1 MKNSVVARQR
11 IAMGFVPD
19 LTGGFSSHSTHRIQN
34 RLRGISMRWE
44 FFGDVIAADARVA
57 ANCGRSIVLAATS
70 ILVLSATGAAAD
82 DAAALARLEAKMRQ
96 LEERHENEIKALRA
110 EVRRLRGEKP
120 ARAAAAE
127 PPRAGQPQSSTAPSG
142 VPAPALPAKVLMTY
156 DRGYHFGFSD
166 ATGDNTVELF
176 GRLQIDTGGYTNYS
190 PAPMTLDRK
199 GLSDGIDLRRARIGV
214 IGTFMT
220 DWHYAFVY
228 DFGNSSDSSNS
239 NNALASANANTSPTA
254 SNTFLSGVEN
264 AFLTYNGFY
273 SHNNQFPVAFDFGI
287 MDVPW
292 TLEEAT
298 SSNDLMFLER
308 STAQVI
314 ATSFGGGDFRSS
326 LDLRSNNDRYWLG
339 LFLTGPNSGAL
350 HTAGASCNTGTV
362 AVTPGTPCVTSA
374 QMTGL
379 GPQLSFLARGAYQL
393 VQEKDTSFHL
403 GFNYANL
410 FAPRIGANMDAVL
423 LADRPELRV
432 DPTSFLNTGN
442 IPASGGQ
449 VYGVEVAGSYEN
461 LFAQGEY
468 YHYVVDTRAGVPTLP
483 GNLQGGVA
491 GPALNFDGGYVQ
503 ASYSVGGNRH
513 YDPTRGA
520 YTGVI
525 PENPMAP
532 GSGGWGALE
541 FAGRFSFVNLNSPY
555 LTTATLGPAFSAPGI
570 FTGGTTT
577 YGGGKQTSYGVG
589 LNWYPNYNMKF
600 MLDYEHVLVDNP
612 QFFGGPNYRGAT
624 IDWIAARSQIVF

>member
-1 MKNSVVARQR
+1 
-11 IAMGFVPD
+11 
-19 LTGGFSSHSTHRIQN
+19 
-34 RLRGISMRWE
+34 MRWE
-44 FFGDVIAADARVA
+44 FFDDIISAKARA
-57 ANCGRSIVLAATS
+57 SAGHGRSILLASTS
-70 ILVLSATGAAAD
+70 ILLLSATGAAAD
-82 DAAALARLEAKMRQ
+82 DAATLQKLEAKIQQ
-96 LEERHENEIKALRA
+96 LEVRHENEIKALQA
-110 EVRRLRGEKP
+110 EIRQLRREKP
-120 ARAAAAE
+120 VRAAATQ
-127 PPRAGQPQSSTAPSG
+127 PPPADQPRSSTAPSG

-176 GRLQIDTGGYTNYS
+176 GRLQLDTGGYTNYN
-190 PAPMTLDRK
+190 PGPMTLDRK

-228 DFGNSSDSSNS
+228 DFGSSSDSSNS
-239 NNALASANANTSPTA
+239 NNALASANSGTSPTT
-254 SNTFLSGVEN
+254 SDTFLSGIEN

-273 SHNNQFPVAFDFGI
+273 SHNSQFPVAFDFGI

-339 LFLTGPNSGAL
+339 VFLTGPNSGAL

-379 GPQLSFLARGAYQL
+379 GPQLSFLARGSYQL
-393 VQEKDTSFHL
+393 VQEKDTTFHL

-410 FAPRIGANMDAVL
+410 FAPRIGANTSAIL

-432 DPTSFLNTGN
+432 DPTSFLATGN

-449 VYGVEVAGSYEN
+449 VYGVEVAGSYKN
-461 LFAQGEY
+461 FFAQGEY
-468 YHYVVDTRAGVPTLP
+468 YHYVVDTRAGVPALP
-483 GNLQGGVA
+483 GNLQGGIP

-503 ASYSVGGNRH
+503 ASYSLGGTRH
-513 YDPTRGA
+513 YDPVRGA

-532 GSGGWGALE
+532 GSAGWGALE
-541 FAGRFSFVNLNSPY
+541 FAGRFTFVNLNSPY
-555 LTTATLGPAFSAPGI
+555 LTTATLGPAFSAPGV

-577 YGGGKQTSYGVG
+577 YGGGKQTTYGVG

-600 MLDYEHVLVDNP
+600 MLDYEHVVVDNP

>member
-1 MKNSVVARQR
+1 MRAGNLDGILSKKAFASVVRYTLVAS
-11 IAMGFVPD
+11 
-19 LTGGFSSHSTHRIQN
+19 TG
-34 RLRGISMRWE
+34 M
-44 FFGDVIAADARVA
+44 VI
-57 ANCGRSIVLAATS
+57 
-70 ILVLSATGAAAD
+70 LSATSAAAD
-82 DAAALARLEAKMRQ
+82 DTAAFQRLEAKIQQ
-96 LEERHENEIKALRA
+96 LETRHENEIKALQA
-110 EVRRLRGEKP
+110 EIRRLRREKP
-120 ARAAAAE
+120 VSAAATL
-127 PPRAGQPQSSTAPSG
+127 PPPAQPQPSSAPPSG
-142 VPAPALPAKVLMTY
+142 IPAPALPAKVLMTY

-166 ATGDNTVELF
+166 ATGDNTVELL
-176 GRLQIDTGGYTNYS
+176 GRLQVDAGGYTGYN

-199 GLSDGIDLRRARIGV
+199 GLSDGVDLRRARIGV

-228 DFGNSSDSSNS
+228 DFGNSSDSSNI
-239 NNALASANANTSPTA
+239 NNALASANSSTSPTT

-273 SHNNQFPVAFDFGI
+273 NQGRPFPVAFDFGI

-326 LDLRSNNDRYWLG
+326 LELRSNNDRYWLG
-339 LFLTGPNSGAL
+339 LFLTGPNAGAL

-393 VQEKDTSFHL
+393 VQEKDATFHL

-410 FAPRIGANMDAVL
+410 FAPRIGANAEGIL

-432 DPTSFLNTGN
+432 DPTSFLATGN

-449 VYGVEVAGSYEN
+449 VYGVEVAASYKN

-468 YHYVVDTRAGVPTLP
+468 YHYVVDTRAGVPTVP
-483 GNLQGGVA
+483 GNLQGGVP
-491 GPALNFDGGYVQ
+491 GPSLNFDGGYVQ
-503 ASYSVGGNRH
+503 ASYSIGGTRH
-513 YDPTRGA
+513 YDATRGA

-532 GSGGWGALE
+532 GSSGWGALE

-555 LTTATLGPAFSAPGI
+555 LTTATLGPAFSAPGV

-577 YGGGKQTSYGVG
+577 YGGGKQTSYGAG

-600 MLDYEHVLVDNP
+600 MLDYEHVVVDNP

>member
-1 MKNSVVARQR
+1 MRSEICDDLACAKAR
-11 IAMGFVPD
+11 AH
-19 LTGGFSSHSTHRIQN
+19 TS
-34 RLRGISMRWE
+34 RGISIFVVSTCLWMTS
-44 FFGDVIAADARVA
+44 AASAR
-57 ANCGRSIVLAATS
+57 
-70 ILVLSATGAAAD
+70 AD
-82 DAAALARLEAKMRQ
+82 DTAALQRLEAQVQR
-96 LEERHENEIKALRA
+96 LEARHESEIKALQA
-110 EVRRLRGEKP
+110 EIRRLRRQKP
-120 ARAAAAE
+120 ETVTATH
-127 PPRAGQPQSSTAPSG
+127 PPSADQPRSSTAPSG

-176 GRLQIDTGGYTNYS
+176 GRLQLDTGGYTNYT

-199 GLSDGIDLRRARIGV
+199 GLSDGIDLRRARLGV

-228 DFGNSSDSSNS
+228 DFGNSSDSSNI
-239 NNALASANANTSPTA
+239 NNALASANSSTSPTT
-254 SNTFLSGVEN
+254 SNTFLSGIEN

-273 SHNNQFPVAFDFGI
+273 THNSLFPVAFDFGI

-314 ATSFGGGDFRSS
+314 ATTFGGGDFRSA
-326 LDLRSNNDRYWLG
+326 LDVRSNNDRYWLG
-339 LFLTGPNSGAL
+339 AFLTGPNSGGL
-350 HTAGASCNTGTV
+350 HTAGASCNTGAV
-362 AVTPGTPCVTSA
+362 AVIPGTPCVTSA

-379 GPQLSFLARGAYQL
+379 GPQLAFLARGAYQL
-393 VQEKDTSFHL
+393 VQEKDATFHV
-403 GFNYANL
+403 GFNYANQ
-410 FAPRIGANMDAVL
+410 FAPRVGANVAAIL

-432 DPTSFLNTGN
+432 DPTSFLATGN

-449 VYGVEVAGSYEN
+449 VYGVEVAASYQN
-461 LFAQGEY
+461 WFAQGEY
-468 YHYVVDTRAGVPTLP
+468 YHYVVDTRAAVPTLP
-483 GNLQGGVA
+483 GNLQGGIP
-491 GPALNFDGGYVQ
+491 GPTLNFDGGYVQ
-503 ASYSVGGNRH
+503 ASYSIGGARH

-525 PENPMAP
+525 PETPMVL
-532 GSGGWGALE
+532 GTSGWGALE
-541 FAGRFSFVNLNSPY
+541 LATRYTLVNLNSPY
-555 LTTATLGPAFSAPGI
+555 LTTATLGPAFSAPGV
-570 FTGGTTT
+570 FTGGTTN
-577 YGGGKQTSYGVG
+577 YGGGKQTSYGIG

-600 MLDYEHVLVDNP
+600 MLDYEHVVVDNP

>member
-1 MKNSVVARQR
+1 MQ
-11 IAMGFVPD
+11 
-19 LTGGFSSHSTHRIQN
+19 
-34 RLRGISMRWE
+34 
-44 FFGDVIAADARVA
+44 
-57 ANCGRSIVLAATS
+57 
-70 ILVLSATGAAAD
+70 
-82 DAAALARLEAKMRQ
+82 RLEA
-96 LEERHENEIKALRA
+96 RHESEIKALQA
-110 EVRRLRGEKP
+110 EIRRLRRQKP
-120 ARAAAAE
+120 ETVTATH
-127 PPRAGQPQSSTAPSG
+127 PPSADQPRSSTAPSG

-176 GRLQIDTGGYTNYS
+176 GRLQLDTGGYTNYT

-199 GLSDGIDLRRARIGV
+199 GLSDGIDLRRARFGV

-228 DFGNSSDSSNS
+228 DFGNSSDSSNI
-239 NNALASANANTSPTA
+239 NNALASANSSTSPTT

-273 SHNNQFPVAFDFGI
+273 SHNSQFPVAFDFGI

-308 STAQVI
+308 STPQVI
-314 ATSFGGGDFRSS
+314 ATAFGGGDFRSA
-326 LDLRSNNDRYWLG
+326 LDVRSNNDRYWLG
-339 LFLTGPNSGAL
+339 AFLTGPNSGGL

-379 GPQLSFLARGAYQL
+379 GPQLAFLARGTYQL
-393 VQEKDTSFHL
+393 VQEKDATFHV

-410 FAPRIGANMDAVL
+410 FAPRVGANMAAIL

-432 DPTSFLNTGN
+432 DPTSFLATGN

-449 VYGVEVAGSYEN
+449 VYGVEAAASYQN
-461 LFAQGEY
+461 WFAQGEY

-483 GNLQGGVA
+483 GNLQGGVP
-491 GPALNFDGGYVQ
+491 GPVLNFDGGYVQ
-503 ASYSVGGNRH
+503 TSYSIGGTRH
-513 YDPTRGA
+513 YDPSRGA

-525 PENPMAP
+525 PETPMVL
-532 GSGGWGALE
+532 GSSGWGALE
-541 FAGRFSFVNLNSPY
+541 LATRYTFVNLNSPN
-555 LTTATLGPAFSAPGI
+555 LITATLGPAFSAPGV
-570 FTGGTTT
+570 FTGSTTN
-577 YGGGKQTSYGVG
+577 YGGGKQTSYGIG

-600 MLDYEHVLVDNP
+600 MLDYEHVVVDNP

>member
-1 MKNSVVARQR
+1 MRSEIRDEAISASARAQ
-11 IAMGFVPD
+11 G
-19 LTGGFSSHSTHRIQN
+19 
-34 RLRGISMRWE
+34 RW
-44 FFGDVIAADARVA
+44 I
-57 ANCGRSIVLAATS
+57 RSILLA
-70 ILVLSATGAAAD
+70 SASLWIVSARASAD
-82 DAAALARLEAKMRQ
+82 DAAALQRLEAKIQQ
-96 LEERHENEIKALRA
+96 LEERHESEIKSLQA
-110 EVRRLRGEKP
+110 EVRRLRKQKP
-120 ARAAAAE
+120 ATVPAAMQSPAME
-127 PPRAGQPQSSTAPSG
+127 QPRPSTTPYG
-142 VPAPALPAKVLMTY
+142 LPAPALPAKVLMTY

-176 GRLQIDTGGYTNYS
+176 GRLQVDTGGYTDYN
-190 PAPMTLDRK
+190 PAPETLDRK

-214 IGTFMT
+214 IGTFMS

-228 DFGNSSDSSNS
+228 DFGNSSDSSNI
-239 NNALASANANTSPTA
+239 NNALVSANSSTSPTT

-273 SHNNQFPVAFDFGI
+273 SHGQQFPVAFDFGI

-314 ATSFGGGDFRSS
+314 ATTFGGGDFRSS
-326 LDLRSNNDRYWLG
+326 LDVRSNNDRYWLG
-339 LFLTGPNSGAL
+339 AFLTGPNAGAL

-362 AVTPGTPCVTSA
+362 AVTAGTPCVTSA

-379 GPQLSFLARGAYQL
+379 GPQLAFLARGAYQ
-393 VQEKDTSFHL
+393 VIQQEDATFHI

-410 FAPRIGANMDAVL
+410 FAPRAGANLEAIL
-423 LADRPELRV
+423 LSDRPELRV
-432 DPTSFLNTGN
+432 DPTSFLATGN

-449 VYGVEVAGSYEN
+449 VFGAEVAASYKN
-461 LFAQGEY
+461 FFAQGEY
-468 YHYVVDTRAGVPTLP
+468 YHYVIDTRAAVPTSP
-483 GNLQGGVA
+483 GNLQGGIP

-503 ASYSVGGNRH
+503 GSYSIGGTRH

-525 PENPMAP
+525 PELPLTTG
-532 GSGGWGALE
+532 GSGWGALE
-541 FAGRFSFVNLNSPY
+541 LATRFTSVNLNSPF
-555 LTTATLGPAFSAPGI
+555 LTTATLGPAFSAPGV

-577 YGGGKQTSYGVG
+577 YGGGRQTTYGIG
-589 LNWYPNYNMKF
+589 LNWYPNLNMKF
-600 MLDYEHVLVDNP
+600 MLDYEHVVVDNP

>member
-1 MKNSVVARQR
+1 MRLFAR
-11 IAMGFVPD
+11 
-19 LTGGFSSHSTHRIQN
+19 
-34 RLRGISMRWE
+34 RGVSILLATTSIGLMY
-44 FFGDVIAADARVA
+44 GATARA
-57 ANCGRSIVLAATS
+57 EDAAT
-70 ILVLSATGAAAD
+70 LQK
-82 DAAALARLEAKMRQ
+82 LEAQIQR
-96 LEERHENEIKALRA
+96 LEERHQSEIKALRA
-110 EVRRLRGEKP
+110 EIRQLRRQKP
-120 ARAAAAE
+120 ATSVAATQA
-127 PPRAGQPQSSTAPSG
+127 PPPDQPRPP
-142 VPAPALPAKVLMTY
+142 VPAFHQALSPALPARVLMTY

-166 ATGDNTVELF
+166 ATGDNTVELL
-176 GRLQIDTGGYTNYS
+176 GRLQLDAGGYTNYN

-228 DFGNSSDSSNS
+228 DLGNTSDSNNS
-239 NNALASANANTSPTA
+239 NNALASANSSTSPTA
-254 SNTFLSGVEN
+254 SNSFLSGVEN

-273 SHNNQFPVAFDFGI
+273 SHGQQFPVAFDFGI
-287 MDVPW
+287 MAVPW

-314 ATSFGGGDFRSS
+314 ATAFGGGDFRSA
-326 LDLRSNNDRYWLG
+326 LDVRSNNDRYWLG
-339 LFLTGPNSGAL
+339 AFLTGPNSGAL

-362 AVTPGTPCVTSA
+362 AVTAGTPCVTSA

-379 GPQLSFLARGAYQL
+379 GPQLSFLARGTYQL
-393 VQEKDTSFHL
+393 VAEENATFHL

-410 FAPRIGANMDAVL
+410 FAPRTGANIAAIQ

-432 DPTSFLNTGN
+432 DPSAFLNTGY

-449 VYGVEVAGSYEN
+449 VYGVEVAASYN
-461 LFAQGEY
+461 NFFAQGEY
-468 YHYVVDTRAGVPTLP
+468 YHYVVDTRASVPELP
-483 GNLQGGVA
+483 GNLQGGVP

-503 ASYSVGGNRH
+503 ASYSIGGTRH

-525 PENPMAP
+525 PERPMAP
-532 GSGGWGALE
+532 GSSGWGALE
-541 FAGRFSFVNLNSPY
+541 LAARYTLVNLNSPF
-555 LTTATLGPAFSAPGI
+555 LTTATLGPAYSAPGV
-570 FTGGTTT
+570 FTGGTTS
-577 YGGGKQTSYGVG
+577 YGGGKETTYGVG
-589 LNWYPNYNMKF
+589 LNWYPNNNMKF
-600 MLDYEHVLVDNP
+600 MLDYEHVVVDNP
-612 QFFGGPNYRGAT
+612 QFFGGANYRGGT

>member
-1 MKNSVVARQR
+1 MPQKICSASISVKAR
-11 IAMGFVPD
+11 AY
-19 LTGGFSSHSTHRIQN
+19 TGNAVFI
-34 RLRGISMRWE
+34 L
-44 FFGDVIAADARVA
+44 
-57 ANCGRSIVLAATS
+57 LASTS
-70 ILVLSATGAAAD
+70 IWIVSVQRAHAEDSAVLKN
-82 DAAALARLEAKMRQ
+82 LEAKIQR
-96 LEERHENEIKALRA
+96 LEQRHQSEIKELQA
-110 EVRRLRGEKP
+110 EIRRLRGQKP
-120 ARAAAAE
+120 TTLAITQPASADQ
-127 PPRAGQPQSSTAPSG
+127 PRSSAAPSG

-176 GRLQIDTGGYTNYS
+176 GRLQLDTGGYTNYT

-199 GLSDGIDLRRARIGV
+199 GLSDGIDLRRARLGV

-228 DFGNSSDSSNS
+228 DFGNSSDSSNA
-239 NNALASANANTSPTA
+239 NNALASANSSTSPTT

-273 SHNNQFPVAFDFGI
+273 KPSNPFPVAFDFGI

-292 TLEEAT
+292 TLDEAT

-308 STAQVI
+308 PTAQVI
-314 ATSFGGGDFRSS
+314 ATAFGGGDFRSS
-326 LDLRSNNDRYWLG
+326 LDVRSNNDRYWLG
-339 LFLTGPNSGAL
+339 AFLTGPNSGSL

-379 GPQLSFLARGAYQL
+379 GPQLAFLARGAYQL
-393 VQEKDTSFHL
+393 IQEKDATFHL

-410 FAPRIGANMDAVL
+410 LAPRIGANTAAVL

-432 DPTSFLNTGN
+432 DPTSFLVTGN

-449 VYGVEVAGSYEN
+449 VYGLELAASYQN

-468 YHYVVDTRAGVPTLP
+468 YRYVVDTRAGVPTLP
-483 GNLQGGVA
+483 GNLQGGVS
-491 GPALNFDGGYVQ
+491 GPALNFDGGYAQ
-503 ASYSVGGNRH
+503 ASYSIGGTRH

-525 PENPMAP
+525 PEAPMAL
-532 GSGGWGALE
+532 GGTGWGALE
-541 FAGRFSFVNLNSPY
+541 LAARYSFVNLNSPY
-555 LTTATLGPAFSAPGI
+555 LTTATLGPAFSAPGV
-570 FTGGTTT
+570 FTGGTTS
-577 YGGGKQTSYGVG
+577 YGGGKQTSYGIG

-600 MLDYEHVLVDNP
+600 MLDYEHVVVDNP
-612 QFFGGPNYRGAT
+612 QFFGGPNYRGAR